1 MFGYPWFG
9 GVTSVWWG
17 TLSMVG
23 VPLLWREYPLFSE
36 GTLGVLGVTPVW
48 LGYPE
53 FGGGSR
59 FWWGYPQFCGC
70 TLSLVGVPLVWRVY
84 PLFDSGSLSLVK
96 KKPGVV
102 PIG

>member
-17 TLSMVG
+17 TLSLVG

-36 GTLGVLGVTPVW
+36 GTLGLLGVTPVW

-53 FGGGSR
+53 FGGVPVFG
-59 FWWGYPQFCGC
+59 GG
-70 TLSLVGVPLVWRVY
+70 TLSLVGVPSVWWGC
-84 PLFDSGSLSLVK
+84 PLFGWGTLGLV
-96 KKPGVV
+96 GVPFV
-102 PIG
+102 